1 MNKFEIFECY
11 FSENIK
17 CLEKSREEIK
27 KIKKQHNLITEVLA
41 TDVAMLLY
49 TRKETTKEEIE
60 NFLNNYI
67 YQFAEFT
74 TEEKF
79 NLKNFIFIKLEKIK
93 NMEE

>member
-1 MNKFEIFECY
+1 M
-11 FSENIK
+11 
-17 CLEKSREEIK
+17 L
-27 KIKKQHNLITEVLA
+27 L
-41 TDVAMLLY
+41 LLY
-49 TRKETTKEEIE
+49 TRKETTKEKIE